1 MQVMGNGGVWEVSWR
16 QLGAAPAGESEARRL
31 GTAMVELAEGAGLRV
46 SLEPTLVLGGTVV
59 DVGPVERLPAWD
71 GAELTWRGRSVEGGV
86 DAGRALEAARD
97 LSERSVLEL
106 NRGLEEVLSLS
117 QQQCTE
123 VEGLARTFDTTGG
136 LGVAL
141 TALEGELSTVGQRLS
156 GVLSGHLVEVG
167 SAAAS
172 AHDIVKLAAA
182 VGQIAQSARMLTFNA
197 KVESARLGAEGKG
210 FVVIAGA
217 ISELANDVRTSN
229 DLVTGMAEELV
240 AKLPKLREATAEL
253 ASATDAQLASLKGRL
268 GSLRETFQT
277 ARDQAVTELGKAQGA
292 AEAVKA
298 RSHEV
303 IRHLQFQDRTS
314 QLLMRVKAHVESME
328 AALGVK
334 EAAASPDLLARVGT
348 LGRKLEDQTIGM
360 NAGEVTLF

>member
-1 MQVMGNGGVWEVSWR
+1 VSWR

-172 AHDIVKLAAA
+172 AHLDLTTLQGKHPSRQDFVPVRSEKSALFDGGSDDLA
-182 VGQIAQSARMLTFNA
+182 VGEMAQVQSLH
-197 KVESARLGAEGKG
+197 ECL
-210 FVVIAGA
+210 A
-217 ISELANDVRTSN
+217 IW
-229 DLVTGMAEELV
+229 
-240 AKLPKLREATAEL
+240 
-253 ASATDAQLASLKGRL
+253 
-268 GSLRETFQT
+268 
-277 ARDQAVTELGKAQGA
+277 
-292 AEAVKA
+292 
-298 RSHEV
+298 
-303 IRHLQFQDRTS
+303 
-314 QLLMRVKAHVESME
+314 
-328 AALGVK
+328 
-334 EAAASPDLLARVGT
+334 
-348 LGRKLEDQTIGM
+348 
-360 NAGEVTLF
+360 